1 MILRIKLLCRLGIE
15 KVGKKDLI
23 RFLYVGILIAS
34 FGDKILRP
42 SEDSKITL
50 FRILVPVMT
59 LLLFYTKPIR
69 VYNYILLLIVT
80 LAYSLLASYT
90 SPYSTF
96 SFAAY
101 LNFFTLIPFWWLCID
116 LREQNDEFFLYNLS
130 RGIVYITLLLCVI
143 QFFFG
148 GVYFNTQNRLPEVNI
163 YFNNGNELGLA
174 LSSFVPLYFFLER
187 GRFKKIVVIS
197 LIIFLSWHNHAR
209 GTFFSV
215 ILFLFMYYNVVLF
228 MRYKLLYLAFFVL
241 VSVFSLSFILNF
253 RIFGIT
259 VIDFFI
265 EPLKHLVQLDPI
277 KPNIGSITMRVNN
290 IIFGI
295 KEFKD
300 NYLIGIGPD
309 NSRAMV
315 QSHIVYRAFSTQSM
329 HNMVFQIVTEWGI
342 LGILFMGYFFRSI
355 YIRIVEKTLPNF
367 LLMFSIFLSLILAS
381 SISSG
386 PFVNYAYLFMFYST
400 ILYLPEIIT
409 RFNDEYERKG

>member
-80 LAYSLLASYT
+80 LAYSLVASYT

-96 SFAAY
+96 SFTAY

-209 GTFFSV
+209 GTFS
-215 ILFLFMYYNVVLF
+215 M
-228 MRYKLLYLAFFVL
+228 
-241 VSVFSLSFILNF
+241 
-253 RIFGIT
+253 IF
-259 VIDFFI
+259 
-265 EPLKHLVQLDPI
+265 
-277 KPNIGSITMRVNN
+277 
-290 IIFGI
+290 
-295 KEFKD
+295 
-300 NYLIGIGPD
+300 
-309 NSRAMV
+309 
-315 QSHIVYRAFSTQSM
+315 
-329 HNMVFQIVTEWGI
+329 
-342 LGILFMGYFFRSI
+342 
-355 YIRIVEKTLPNF
+355 
-367 LLMFSIFLSLILAS
+367 
-381 SISSG
+381 
-386 PFVNYAYLFMFYST
+386 
-400 ILYLPEIIT
+400 
-409 RFNDEYERKG
+409 